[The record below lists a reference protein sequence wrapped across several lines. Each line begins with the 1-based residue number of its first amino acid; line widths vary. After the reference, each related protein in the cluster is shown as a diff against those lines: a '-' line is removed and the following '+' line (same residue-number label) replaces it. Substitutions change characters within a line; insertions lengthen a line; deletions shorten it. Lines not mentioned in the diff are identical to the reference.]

1 MSGFN
6 AATRKVKVVLNVVVL
21 EKQCV
26 VGNEW
31 RIAQSWHG
39 SVASTHANR
48 QRGSLNWSD
57 RRQGSWFYGGACTNV
72 NSQVMDIFVA
82 HFILR

>member
-31 RIAQSWHG
+31 RIAQSWHD
-39 SVASTHANR
+39 SVTSTHANR
-48 QRGSLNWSD
+48 QRGSLNWSV
-57 RRQGSWFYGGACTNV
+57 RRTG
-72 NSQVMDIFVA
+72 
-82 HFILR
+82 